1 MFAYW
6 QSECKTIQ
14 YNAMF
19 TVRDDLLREDLTA
32 EKQQS
37 MKEFALFCQ

>member
-6 QSECKTIQ
+6 QSEYKTIQ

-19 TVRDDLLREDLTA
+19 TVRDDLLREDLIA
-32 EKQQS
+32 EKQQTV
-37 MKEFALFCQ
+37 KGFALFFQ